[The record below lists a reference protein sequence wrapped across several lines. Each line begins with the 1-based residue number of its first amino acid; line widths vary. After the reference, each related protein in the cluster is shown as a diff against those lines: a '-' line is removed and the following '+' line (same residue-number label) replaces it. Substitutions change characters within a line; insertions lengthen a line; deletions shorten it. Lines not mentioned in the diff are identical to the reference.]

1 MFVVKMILITQ
12 KYQIVWLCHKP
23 THFGTS
29 TGDELQENDI
39 SIFVEQKK
47 YAILVMRRI
56 FRCGIFPMQPSRF
69 ILGRLAFWRSPYKD
83 GVHIFTLMFLS
94 VTLFIR
100 RVSKAKA
107 CRQISGVNIFPIY
120 MIKLTIKMISHDISL
135 ASKCKWATRI
145 VTIAVACSPKLSTT
159 CNNFEI
165 DVEGLALACCLF
177 PFYWKQW

>member
-1 MFVVKMILITQ
+1 LVWMWFPGLTSYYMFVVKMILITQ

-39 SIFVEQKK
+39 STFVEQKK
-47 YAILVMRRI
+47 NAILVMRRI
-56 FRCGIFPMQPSRF
+56 FPCGIFPMQPSRF

-100 RVSKAKA
+100 RASKAKA
-107 CRQISGVNIFPIY
+107 CRQISGVTFFQSTWLNLPSKWSH
-120 MIKLTIKMISHDISL
+120 MIL
-135 ASKCKWATRI
+135 
-145 VTIAVACSPKLSTT
+145 V
-159 CNNFEI
+159 
-165 DVEGLALACCLF
+165 
-177 PFYWKQW
+177 